1 MGAGMTGSGGAE
13 TSGIVG
19 SGAGRVPWKAAVA
32 MPRRVV
38 PARSVAASGLKLL
51 DAGAGGVAAAGA
63 RALGGMATGAS
74 GSRSL
79 SFRPRRPLALLV
91 LPVATAAGA
100 GALITAAGGSARTGA
115 GEAGAGAGAGRSTGG
130 ATGAAVTSAADA
142 AAATG

>member
-1 MGAGMTGSGGAE
+1 MTGSGGAE
-13 TSGIVG
+13 TSGIEG
-19 SGAGRVPWKAAVA
+19 SGAERVAWKAAVA

-38 PARSVAASGLKLL
+38 PARSVAASCLKLL

-91 LPVATAAGA
+91 LLPVATAA
-100 GALITAAGGSARTGA
+100 GSARTGA
-115 GEAGAGAGAGRSTGG
+115 GEAGAGAAGLLLTGAGAGRSTGG

-142 AAATG
+142 AAAAG